1 MDSPGNDL
9 ESTAGQTASG
19 CNFIAFTTGNGAVTN
34 HPLVPTAKIITTTRR
49 YQLVGADMD
58 FNAGKNAPCYSC
70 IALVLLFRE
79 IMFSHSH
86 SLYFSLFLFSVVVSF
101 SLSFS
106 GRLMDGCGEHT
117 VETLGD
123 ELYDMIVRQASGL
136 EPTQGETHGH
146 AGTCDLF
153 ELV

>member
-1 MDSPGNDL
+1 MFMDSPGNDL

-79 IMFSHSH
+79 KMFSHSH
-86 SLYFSLFLFSVVVSF
+86 SLYFCFLLSFRFLFHVQV
-101 SLSFS
+101 
-106 GRLMDGCGEHT
+106 D
-117 VETLGD
+117 
-123 ELYDMIVRQASGL
+123 
-136 EPTQGETHGH
+136 
-146 AGTCDLF
+146 
-153 ELV
+153 